1 MVERWLGEVLYS
13 IVDAMPTRTQLKQFG
28 CRSSDG
34 FDPMCLTYQY
44 LEYGRQSGVVPPHY
58 GDPMMGLTKPF
69 GRPKSLYADSLIL
82 TKTKTHPFC
91 LSAAVNLLMTRI
103 ISS

>member
-34 FDPMCLTYQY
+34 FDPMCLTSV
-44 LEYGRQSGVVPPHY
+44 SGVWTTV
-58 GDPMMGLTKPF
+58 
-69 GRPKSLYADSLIL
+69 GRGATTLW
-82 TKTKTHPFC
+82 
-91 LSAAVNLLMTRI
+91 
-103 ISS
+103 